1 MMVPSNG
8 VEFPI
13 LADSN
18 IPRER
23 PTKAQRGNLE
33 VTSSNTLSCILS
45 CIILLQVIAM
55 FDLESRHFPMNINHI
70 SGISYGIL
78 LTNNMIPKNFGGSW
92 YENRACLDMAVF
104 SAAAKL
110 VLPA

>member
-1 MMVPSNG
+1 MFGMMVPSNG

-23 PTKAQRGNLE
+23 PTKTQWGNLE
-33 VTSSNTLSCILS
+33 VTSNNTLS

-55 FDLESRHFPMNINHI
+55 FDLESRHFPVNINHI

-78 LTNNMIPKNFGGSW
+78 LTNNLIPKNIGGSW
-92 YENRACLDMAVF
+92 YENRAFLDMAVF
-104 SAAAKL
+104 SAAAEL
-110 VLPA
+110 ALPA